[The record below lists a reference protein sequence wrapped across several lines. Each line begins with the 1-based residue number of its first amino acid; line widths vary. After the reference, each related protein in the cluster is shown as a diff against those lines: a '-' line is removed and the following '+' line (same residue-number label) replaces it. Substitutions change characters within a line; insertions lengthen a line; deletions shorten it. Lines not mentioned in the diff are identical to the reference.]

1 MEDIGNHWVVAQTLA
16 DTGNMKISELKKL
29 IKEEYSSAS
38 KLYEIEGTIAI
49 DTDVAF
55 HKQIMSDV
63 RAVKG
68 ITIVKDYIYEPA
80 GASSNRGYATLNI
93 KIDPSPFPGKQAKE
107 VVDMVVNDIKNL
119 RGVRAFNLKS
129 GPFNANV

>member
-1 MEDIGNHWVVAQTLA
+1 
-16 DTGNMKISELKKL
+16 MKLSELKKI

-38 KLYEIEGTIAI
+38 KLYEIDGVIAI

-63 RAVKG
+63 RAIEG
-68 ITIVKDYIYEPA
+68 ITIVKDYIYEPV
-80 GASSNRGYATLNI
+80 GAAENRGYAELSI

-107 VVDMVVNDIKNL
+107 IVESKLETLSI
-119 RGVRAFNLKS
+119 LK
-129 GPFNANV
+129 NANP

>member
-1 MEDIGNHWVVAQTLA
+1 
-16 DTGNMKISELKKL
+16 MKLSELKNI

-38 KLYEIEGTIAI
+38 KLYEIEGVIVI

-68 ITIVKDYIYEPA
+68 ITIVKDYIYDPV
-80 GASSNRGYATLNI
+80 GASENRGYADLVI
-93 KIDPSPFPGKQAKE
+93 KIDPSPFKQMKAQDIVDQ
-107 VVDMVVNDIKNL
+107 VVSDIKNI
-119 RGVRAFNLKS
+119 RGVRAFKIKK
-129 GPFNANV
+129 GPFQANV

>member
-1 MEDIGNHWVVAQTLA
+1 
-16 DTGNMKISELKKL
+16 MKLSELKNI

-38 KLYEIEGTIAI
+38 KLYEIEGVIVI

-68 ITIVKDYIYEPA
+68 ITIVKDYIYEPIG
-80 GASSNRGYATLNI
+80 GAENRGYATLTI
-93 KIDPSPFPGKQAKE
+93 KIDPSPFKQMKPSDI
-107 VVDMVVNDIKNL
+107 VDQVVNDIKSIK
-119 RGVRAFNLKS
+119 GVRAFKVKK
-129 GPFNANV
+129 GPFQATV

>member
-1 MEDIGNHWVVAQTLA
+1 MEDQTLA
-16 DTGNMKISELKKL
+16 DIGNMKISELKKI

-38 KLYEIEGTIAI
+38 KLYEIEGVIVI

-63 RAVKG
+63 RAIKG
-68 ITIVKDYIYEPA
+68 ITIVKDYIYDPA
-80 GASSNRGYATLNI
+80 GASSNRGYANLNI

-107 VVDMVVNDIKNL
+107 IVDMVVNDIKNIK
-119 RGVRAFNLKS
+119 GVRAFKLKK
-129 GPFNANV
+129 GPFSANV